1 MRVDDLE
8 RRWFRSVRKFKK
20 HRRGSVMAWMALRA
34 SVAKGVIRLL
44 WRLS

>member
-1 MRVDDLE
+1 MRLVNLE
-8 RRWFRSVRKFKK
+8 RRWLRLVRKCKK
-20 HRRGSVMAWMALRA
+20 HRRGSIMAWMALRD